1 MTNELEILR
10 SVDSTDKITQ
20 RELAKRTGLSLG
32 AVNVLIKRLMHKG
45 LLKIEHINTRTI
57 RYILTPK
64 GLLEK
69 ARLTYDYIVFSYK
82 YISVIENRIIQKIDN
97 KTNLVKIILFGK
109 KDELYEIITSK
120 LNSINQAYKYIDE
133 VSKLKM
139 YNNERYIIIVW
150 NPEDKDTFQNEKSN
164 IYNILNE
171 I

>member
-82 YISVIENRIIQKIDN
+82 YISVIENRIVQIIDN

>member
-82 YISVIENRIIQKIDN
+82 HISVIENRIVQIIDN

>member
-82 YISVIENRIIQKIDN
+82 YISVIENRIIQIIDN